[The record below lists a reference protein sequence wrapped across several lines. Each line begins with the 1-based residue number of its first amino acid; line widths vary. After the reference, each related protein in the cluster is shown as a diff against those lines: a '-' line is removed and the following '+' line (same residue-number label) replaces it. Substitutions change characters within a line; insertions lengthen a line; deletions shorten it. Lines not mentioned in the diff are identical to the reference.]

1 MKAADVKSMLEGIVG
16 QEAEVTV
23 NQPFNEV
30 APEGFVYRNFDVIYS
45 AGGVS
50 VYVEAELARRK
61 RDFDFPIS
69 YLVTPAQQKE
79 YGDLVEAEETRIMER
94 ARAKWGKE
102 FDEGRI
108 FPSEIIF
115 AEDKIPHITGVLVD
129 SPEDYSLETANV
141 RTAVVQHHVDLTGL
155 AIIMNPEEERIG
167 SRSKIKKDNG
177 VLSRGYFDVIGLT
190 SLESLTNAIR
200 PKDWGYWKAK
210 KGEFLTCSAKS
221 ADLPFLFQAIQSI
234 YTAGRAIDLMQANLR
249 H

>member
-16 QEAEVTV
+16 QEAQTKV

-30 APEGFVYRNFDVIYS
+30 APEGFVYRNFDVVYT

-61 RDFDFPIS
+61 RDFDFPIR

-79 YGDLVEAEETRIMER
+79 YGDLIAAEEARIMER
-94 ARAKWGKE
+94 ARAEWGKE

-115 AEDKIPHITGVLVD
+115 AEDKIPHRTGVLVD
-129 SPEDYSLETANV
+129 SPEDYSLDTANV
-141 RTAVVQHHVDLTGL
+141 RTAVVQHHADLTGY
-155 AIIMNPEEERIG
+155 AIIINPNQERIG

-177 VLSRGYFDVIGLT
+177 VISRGYFEVIGLT
-190 SLESLTNAIR
+190 SLESLTDAIR
-200 PKDWGYWKAK
+200 PRDWGYWKAK
-210 KGEFLTCSAKS
+210 KGEFLTCSVKN
-221 ADLPFLFQAIQSI
+221 ADLPFLNQAIQSI
-234 YTAGRAIDLMQANLR
+234 YKAGTAIDLKVASR
-249 H
+249 P